1 MTDASIFIIHCIG
14 DYGLIWVGNNHDDVD
29 DNNDLT
35 YDDDNDDDD
44 DDVNNS
50 TTPIGGNSTN
60 NKDKK
65 QQKVCRH
72 KISYDDFK
80 YHIDQLNNI
89 IYSDPIQVHITD
101 NNHHKIARLIPSC
114 ELVEKIKII
123 FYLNGIMIKNG
134 PFRYC
139 DTTGYKL
146 FMKDVI
152 DGYFPSEFQGIYIYV
167 YMKMLMMMRL
177 SMIIMIMMIV
187 TMIMIMMIIMMH
199 LSIMLLMMMIMIM
212 MMMMMMM
219 MMITIVGDYPNGVIF
234 DLVDKQKT
242 EYLEGL

>member
-1 MTDASIFIIHCIG
+1 MFDESIFMIQYIG
-14 DYGLIWVGNNHDDVD
+14 DYGLIWVGNNHENDDDV
-29 DNNDLT
+29 
-35 YDDDNDDDD
+35 NDDDD
-44 DDVNNS
+44 VGNVHDDVTNVEKDNVVNNN
-50 TTPIGGNSTN
+50 TNDSTN
-60 NKDKK
+60 KNKVKN

-101 NNHHKIARLIPSC
+101 NHHHKIAKLIASS

-139 DTTGYKL
+139 DSTGYNL

-152 DGYFPSEFQGIYIYV
+152 DGYFPSEFQGIYIYI
-167 YMKMLMMMRL
+167 
-177 SMIIMIMMIV
+177 S
-187 TMIMIMMIIMMH
+187 
-199 LSIMLLMMMIMIM
+199 
-212 MMMMMMM
+212 
-219 MMITIVGDYPNGVIF
+219 G
-234 DLVDKQKT
+234 
-242 EYLEGL
+242 